1 MQIEETTTYKYLGD
15 VISNNGKNIKNIESR
30 KAKTLA
36 TTINMNS
43 IASTEILCK
52 IETSVLLELHDK
64 VTVPGLLANAEA
76 WTLSKTEL
84 NEIEKIEYQALRNMF
99 DLPLHTPIPL

>member
-43 IASTEILCK
+43 KASTEIFCK
-52 IETSVLLELHDK
+52 IETSEITDK
-64 VTVPGLLANAEA
+64 V
-76 WTLSKTEL
+76 LSL
-84 NEIEKIEYQALRNMF
+84 S
-99 DLPLHTPIPL
+99 

>member
-1 MQIEETTTYKYLGD
+1 MQIEETTTHKYLGD
-15 VISNNGKNIKNIESR
+15 VISNNDKNIKNIKSR

-52 IETSVLLELHDK
+52 IETSEITDK
-64 VTVPGLLANAEA
+64 VSF
-76 WTLSKTEL
+76 LS
-84 NEIEKIEYQALRNMF
+84 QF
-99 DLPLHTPIPL
+99 

>member
-52 IETSVLLELHDK
+52 METSEITDK
-64 VTVPGLLANAEA
+64 V
-76 WTLSKTEL
+76 LSL
-84 NEIEKIEYQALRNMF
+84 SQF
-99 DLPLHTPIPL
+99 